1 MYLST
6 RGHAD
11 VWSMLLLRV
20 MLLLVIRAAKESSLM
35 SVVSDAIGGSGDVC
49 DLC

>member
-20 MLLLVIRAAKESSLM
+20 MLLLVIREESSLM
-35 SVVSDAIGGSGDVC
+35 SVVSDAIGGNGDVC